1 MEKYDIDLPNY
12 QRITQGDGWYKDLEV
27 EVSFHEEY
35 EFSFLYRYLEQLE
48 NAIEK
53 YFTNSL

>member
-27 EVSFHEEY
+27 GVSFHEEQ

-53 YFTNSL
+53 HFKNS